1 MNRRTAIRLFAA
13 TAGAAA
19 AAVVARQ
26 AQRRARLLRTQ
37 GKNVR
42 DEFVAKYPV
51 ERSFVTVAGCRTHV
65 YMAGPKESDRR
76 PLLLLHGGVI
86 EAASWMEAV
95 TALCADRLVIAPD
108 LPAHGASGYLP
119 PPQLLGWLE
128 AFVNHSDLHNFD
140 LGGHSMGGGLAIR
153 YAAQHGDRV
162 RRLIL
167 CAPVGMGLVFPRVWP
182 EPWNTGLLPFPLS
195 DSLIEKVWGD
205 HHRLTPTQR
214 WQFDLIFSDFFLSR
228 RWWWYISGGWQWLL
242 DLPAS
247 VLESITSP
255 TLLVWGEKDRIVPFN
270 GARTA
275 HFIDHLPHARVHFFP
290 SLGHLPQVESP
301 DEFNAV
307 IRDFLAD

>member
-51 ERSFVTVAGCRTHV
+51 ERSFATVAGCRTHV

-128 AFVNHSDLHNFD
+128 AFVNHS
-140 LGGHSMGGGLAIR
+140 
-153 YAAQHGDRV
+153 
-162 RRLIL
+162 
-167 CAPVGMGLVFPRVWP
+167 
-182 EPWNTGLLPFPLS
+182 
-195 DSLIEKVWGD
+195 
-205 HHRLTPTQR
+205 
-214 WQFDLIFSDFFLSR
+214 
-228 RWWWYISGGWQWLL
+228 GGWQWLL

-275 HFIDHLPHARVHFFP
+275 SFIDHLPHARVHFFP

-307 IRDFLAD
+307 IRDFLPD